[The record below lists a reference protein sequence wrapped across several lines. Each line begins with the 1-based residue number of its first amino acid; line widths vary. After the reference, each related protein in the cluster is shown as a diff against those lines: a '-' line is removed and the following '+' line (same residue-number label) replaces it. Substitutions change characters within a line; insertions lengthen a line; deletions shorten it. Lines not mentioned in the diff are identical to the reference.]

1 MVGVKVISIEDSL
14 YYFKAK
20 CYEVIDG
27 DTAKFMIDVGFDTYR
42 DKRVRFLNIDT
53 PERGQDNY
61 KEATDFVKERI
72 LNKEVIIRT
81 YKADNFGRYLGEIW
95 YYDEKHDKYRLLSND
110 LLDNGLE
117 KPDSKWNNY
126 ISME

>member
-1 MVGVKVISIEDSL
+1 MVGVKVRSIENSL

-81 YKADNFGRYLGEIW
+81 YKSDNFGRYLGEIW

>member
-1 MVGVKVISIEDSL
+1 MRSIEDSL

-42 DKRVRFLNIDT
+42 DKRVRFLNVDT

-61 KEATDFVKERI
+61 KEAIDFVKERI

-126 ISME
+126 ISVD

>member
-1 MVGVKVISIEDSL
+1 
-14 YYFKAK
+14 
-20 CYEVIDG
+20 
-27 DTAKFMIDVGFDTYR
+27 MIDVGFDTYR
-42 DKRVRFLNIDT
+42 DKRVRFLNVDT

-126 ISME
+126 ISVE

>member
-1 MVGVKVISIEDSL
+1 MRSIEDSL

-42 DKRVRFLNIDT
+42 DKCVRFLNVDT

-81 YKADNFGRYLGEIW
+81 YKSDNFGRYLGEIW

>member
-1 MVGVKVISIEDSL
+1 MVGVKVRSIEDSL

-42 DKRVRFLNIDT
+42 DKRVRFLNVDT

-61 KEATDFVKERI
+61 KEATDFVK
-72 LNKEVIIRT
+72 
-81 YKADNFGRYLGEIW
+81 
-95 YYDEKHDKYRLLSND
+95 
-110 LLDNGLE
+110 
-117 KPDSKWNNY
+117 
-126 ISME
+126 